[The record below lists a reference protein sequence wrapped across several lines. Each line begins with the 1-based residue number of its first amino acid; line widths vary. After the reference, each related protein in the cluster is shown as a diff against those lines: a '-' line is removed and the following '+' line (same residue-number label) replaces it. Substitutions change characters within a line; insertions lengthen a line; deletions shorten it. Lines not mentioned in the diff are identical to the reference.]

1 MIQGFVIT
9 SKNFSLFPPIKMLTT
24 DISFRDAVE
33 CARGKDFEGDNLNAT
48 EAAVSAP
55 ASMGE

>member
-1 MIQGFVIT
+1 MIKK
-9 SKNFSLFPPIKMLTT
+9 SFSSFPSIEVLTT
-24 DISFRDAVE
+24 DISLKDAVE

-48 EAAVSAP
+48 EAAPTAA